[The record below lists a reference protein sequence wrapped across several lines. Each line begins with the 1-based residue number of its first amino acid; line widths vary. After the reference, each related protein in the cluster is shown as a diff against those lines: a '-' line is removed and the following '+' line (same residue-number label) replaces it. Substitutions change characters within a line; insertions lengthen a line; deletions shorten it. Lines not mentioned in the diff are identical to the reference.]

1 MFLHWQNPHLLL
13 TSLSLARRLMAV
25 RSRAFNFEC
34 PLVDSNGLSLT
45 EEHQDLV
52 LGQLRCLYG
61 LIITDHE
68 CNYSLSDGS
77 PKGTEVQDCAV
88 VANAAP
94 LTTASAQITT
104 VIQKVVT
111 TAISVSTLV
120 STVPTST
127 FTTTSTLVY
136 SVPTSTFTTVY
147 TYVPDSNYIPRLS
160 PALVGLS
167 VIVALQSLAILGFTF
182 VFCRRRQRRRAQNRV
197 SEDSEGKFVVHRVTG
212 DHDLAELADLAPPIP
227 FTESAPGTGSSSP
240 LLRPLPRLLLGLP
253 GAEPF
258 YGDPFET
265 IPPEPDAESDPHFDE
280 RGGNH
285 RPSDE
290 ASLDLAETTPGLA
303 LDVENALLRERI
315 EMMEAE
321 ILEQRRVENHLPS
334 DDASLA
340 ETTPRL
346 ALDVEREN
354 ALLRERM
361 EMMAAEIQEQRDFLA
376 QMDVFPPQYRSR
388 SVSSVSTSTD

>member
-1 MFLHWQNPHLLL
+1 
-13 TSLSLARRLMAV
+13 MAV

-45 EEHQDLV
+45 EQHQDPD
-52 LGQLRCLYG
+52 LGQVRCFYG
-61 LIITDHE
+61 LTDHE
-68 CNYSLSDGS
+68 CDYSLSDGS
-77 PKGTEVQDCAV
+77 PNGTEVQDCPA

-94 LTTASAQITT
+94 KIT
-104 VIQKVVT
+104 VIPQT
-111 TAISVSTLV
+111 I
-120 STVPTST
+120 TV
-127 FTTTSTLVY
+127 
-136 SVPTSTFTTVY
+136 
-147 TYVPDSNYIPRLS
+147 
-160 PALVGLS
+160 
-167 VIVALQSLAILGFTF
+167 
-182 VFCRRRQRRRAQNRV
+182 CAQNRV
-197 SEDSEGKFVVHRVTG
+197 SEEGKFVVHRVTG

-227 FTESAPGTGSSSP
+227 LTESAPGTGTSSP
-240 LLRPLPRLLLGLP
+240 LLRPPPPPLLGLP

-258 YGDPFET
+258 RVSGDPFET

-285 RPSDE
+285 PPSDE
-290 ASLDLAETTPGLA
+290 ASLDLAETPPGLA

-321 ILEQRRVENHLPS
+321 IQEQRRVENHLPS
-334 DDASLA
+334 NDASLA
-340 ETTPRL
+340 ETTPGL
-346 ALDVEREN
+346 ALDFEREN
-354 ALLRERM
+354 ALLRERI